1 MDNIYYLKVGEYD
14 LTVTVTH
21 ENVRLSFNK
30 SSVKGV
36 SEFMYFIIPL
46 KLDETDNID
55 EPSRF
60 TEFIKHCDEQ
70 DKSEFPF
77 LGGDD

>member
-21 ENVRLSFNK
+21 ENIRLSFSK
-30 SSVKGV
+30 SSDKAV

-46 KLDETDNID
+46 ELDETDNID
-55 EPSRF
+55 KANRF

-77 LGGDD
+77 AGGE

>member
-1 MDNIYYLKVGEYD
+1 MDNIYYLKVGGYD

-21 ENVRLSFNK
+21 ENIRLSFSK
-30 SSVKGV
+30 SSDKGV

-46 KLDETDNID
+46 KLDETD

-77 LGGDD
+77 LGGE

>member
-1 MDNIYYLKVGEYD
+1 MPDVYNFRIGEYD

-21 ENVRLSFNK
+21 ENIRLSFSK
-30 SSVKGV
+30 SSDKGI
-36 SEFMYFIIPL
+36 SEFMYFVIPIES
-46 KLDETDNID
+46 DEAD

-70 DKSEFPF
+70 NKSEFPF
-77 LGGDD
+77 VGGE